1 VPPLNSYVQ
10 AKALIQLNLFVKG
23 WIDIG
28 KRRLRLEPSTVRR
41 VRHPSR
47 HGDNWLIDEWLAIFA
62 SFQNPSD

>member
-1 VPPLNSYVQ
+1 
-10 AKALIQLNLFVKG
+10 
-23 WIDIG
+23 
-28 KRRLRLEPSTVRR
+28 VRR